1 MKTRKEIQHELLDS
15 ILNDMCKNNKK
26 WDDIAV
32 FSPKK
37 GKIHGLIV
45 KCIYQLSKTNA
56 LKTVIITW
64 LILWFVIINGK
75 RKINKMVLYS

>member
-15 ILNDMCKNNKK
+15 ILNNIHKNNKQ

-32 FSPKK
+32 LSPKK

-45 KCIYQLSKTNA
+45 KFICQFSKTNV
-56 LKTVIITW
+56 LKIAII
-64 LILWFVIINGK
+64 I
-75 RKINKMVLYS
+75 